1 MAKSLTTK
9 ITTNKKNKVLVLF
22 LCFFFTFMFF
32 EPSSA
37 QDSTKARLVSISG
50 RGAAG
55 NNAASQASISNDG
68 RFVAFISEADN
79 LVPNDNNHS
88 TDVFVHDRLT
98 STTERVS
105 ISSTGEQ
112 ANGNTS
118 KALISGNGRYV
129 IFESSASNL
138 ATISD
143 QGKSAIFL
151 HDRLTHITE
160 KILSPGKDRLSF
172 TSIAANGRY
181 LTLQDPT
188 EIYIYD
194 ALTHFAFAI
203 SNFSAPLPA
212 PDRAVQITADG
223 RSLLYADQDGNLQLY
238 NRVLS
243 KTQKITKYYPNGA
256 FALSAN
262 AHKVVVLSE
271 DRINIY
277 TSIPN
282 QPGSLHKEQISRFS
296 ETQNI
301 YSPAIALSDDGNS
314 AIALS
319 DDGNYL
325 IIHHANEK
333 VKSALLGYDLT
344 AIQTHVLA
352 TDILSDRLSLS
363 GDGNS
368 IAYAQEFAGIPQ
380 IFVLDRVQISP
391 SYILSGRVID
401 ESGLPLALVT
411 LQDSHG
417 NIVKTDR
424 QGNFWINGLS
434 PGPVTLTAS
443 KEGYSFN
450 PVNASVKVSSDISNT
465 TFIVSHDEVLRHAQ
479 LDIGMPYNFE
489 RGCETPWQG
498 CGGEFHGF
506 SSGYCTD
513 LILDAYL
520 WGADFNIQTALI
532 RDYQTNPEHF
542 YRWRNA
548 RNAHDMW
555 RYFSYS
561 GQIFPHAVGYLP
573 GDIVFFDWSGDG
585 EIDHVSIISE
595 INGRN
600 RPSKIYDST
609 GVIPTN
615 PSGLANELPW
625 EAFHE
630 DTVRGHARWTGIYG
644 ASNTVVPMGNYLQI
658 AVASA
663 NIRVTVFDSQGNRL
677 DQSVRNIP
685 NSTFFNLGWEQS
697 MNIGAPQTNSNYYI
711 VQISSLGADEINYQ
725 FIAHTI
731 QEGLVTA
738 RVENSLTLLS
748 DSTNTIYLHLS
759 NNAVGELELDI
770 VRGIL
775 KIREPWED

>member
-1 MAKSLTTK
+1 MAKPLTTK
-9 ITTNKKNKVLVLF
+9 ISTNLKNKVLMLF
-22 LCFFFTFMFF
+22 LCFLFTFVFI

-37 QDSTKARLVSISG
+37 QDSTQALLVSISSG
-50 RGAAG
+50 GAAG

-68 RFVAFISEADN
+68 RFVTFISEADN

-138 ATISD
+138 ATIND
-143 QGKSAIFL
+143 HDKSAIFV
-151 HDRLTHITE
+151 HDRLTNITE
-160 KILSPGKDRLSF
+160 KILSPEKDRISF
-172 TSIAANGRY
+172 TSIAADGRY
-181 LTLQDPT
+181 IALQSQT
-188 EIYIYD
+188 EIYIHD
-194 ALTHFAFAI
+194 TLTKFAFAI
-203 SNFSAPLPA
+203 SIFNAPLPA
-212 PDRAVQITADG
+212 PNRAGQLSADG
-223 RSLLYADQDGNLQLY
+223 RSLLFSDQDGNLQLY
-238 NRVLS
+238 NRVLNN
-243 KTQKITKYYPNGA
+243 TEKITISDPSGA
-256 FALSAN
+256 FALSAS
-262 AHKVVVLSE
+262 AHKIMVLSE

-282 QPGSLHKEQISRFS
+282 QPGSLRNEKISWVS

-301 YSPAIALSDDGNS
+301 YSPAIALSG
-314 AIALS
+314 
-319 DDGNYL
+319 DGNYL
-325 IIHHANEK
+325 IIHQSNQRE
-333 VKSALLGYDLT
+333 KSALLGYDLNSN
-344 AIQTHVLA
+344 QTHFFA
-352 TDILSDRLSLS
+352 TDILSYRFSLS
-363 GDGNS
+363 GDGNT
-368 IAYAQEFAGIPQ
+368 IAYAQIFAGIAQ
-380 IFVLDRVQISP
+380 IFVLDRVETTP
-391 SYILSGRVID
+391 SYVLSGRVVD
-401 ESGLPLALVT
+401 VSGLPLALVT
-411 LQDSHG
+411 LHDSHG

-434 PGPVTLTAS
+434 SGLVTLTPS
-443 KEGYSFN
+443 KEGYTFK
-450 PVNASVKVSSDISNT
+450 PVNALIEVSSDISNI
-465 TFIVSHDEVLRHAQ
+465 TFTVSHDEVLNQAQ
-479 LDIGMPYNFE
+479 LDIGMPYNYE

-498 CGGEFHGF
+498 CGGDFHGF

-532 RDYQTNPEHF
+532 RDYQTYPEHF

-561 GQIFPHAVGYLP
+561 GQVFPHVVGYLP

-600 RPSKIYDST
+600 RPRKIYDST
-609 GVIPTN
+609 GVIATN

-630 DTVRGHARWTGIYG
+630 ATVRGHARWTGIYG

-663 NIRVTVFDSQGNRL
+663 DIRVKVFDSQGNRL
-677 DQSVRNIP
+677 DQSVHNIP
-685 NSTFFNLGWEQS
+685 NSTFFNLGWEQT
-697 MNIGAPQTNSNYYI
+697 MNIGAPQTNGNYYI
-711 VQISSLGADEINYQ
+711 VQISALGEDEINYQ
-725 FIAHTI
+725 FNAHTI

-748 DSTNTIYLHLS
+748 GSTDTIYLHLS
-759 NNAVGELELDI
+759 NNDDGDLSLDV
-770 VRGIL
+770 VRGIR
-775 KIREPWED
+775 KIREVWQH